1 LFNPGHLSVSR
12 EKRPKGKERRHVCGF
27 CVFCGFLML
36 VAVLTGCGR
45 RDNNGIKGRPA
56 LDHCLPQS
64 GNEADWPSLAI
75 NGVKQEP
82 SGTSVKLVA
91 YALDKPARFDL
102 PLYVMSAGRWLINN
116 SDRAYLLDE
125 ECREYKLKD
134 KKVSGGQK
142 KVEEGRVMLKPGEA
156 FEVTLVFTPI
166 SSDVTA
172 GALVYGGQTMR
183 FAVSP

>member
-1 LFNPGHLSVSR
+1 M
-12 EKRPKGKERRHVCGF
+12 PKLQNVLCGLL
-27 CVFCGFLML
+27 VFG
-36 VAVLTGCGR
+36 AVLSGLSSCGR
-45 RDNNGIKGRPA
+45 RDIDRSRNRPA

-75 NGVKQEP
+75 NGVKLEP
-82 SGTSVKLVA
+82 EGTSVKLVA
-91 YALDKPARFDL
+91 YALDKPAKFAL

-116 SDRAYLLDE
+116 SDRTYLLDD

-134 KKVSGGQK
+134 KKVSAGQK
-142 KVEEGRVMLKPGEA
+142 KVEDGKVVLKPGEA

-166 SSDVTA
+166 SSDVKA
-172 GALVYGGQTMR
+172 GALVYGGQAMR